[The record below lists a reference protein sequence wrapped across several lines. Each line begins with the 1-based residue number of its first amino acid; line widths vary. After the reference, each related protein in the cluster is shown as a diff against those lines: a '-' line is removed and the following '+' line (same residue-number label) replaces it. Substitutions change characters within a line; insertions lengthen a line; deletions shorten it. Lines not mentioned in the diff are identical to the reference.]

1 MAQKK
6 SENIHGTKEWADKNY
21 NCYKGCE
28 HDCLY
33 CYAHRSAKWRGQI
46 KSDSEWPKQKICK
59 DKVARCMG
67 KIAERA
73 VMFPTTHDISPKTL
87 AACTTVLQHLLDG
100 GNNVL
105 VVSKPHLDCIKA
117 ICKTFAD
124 HRDMILFR
132 FTIGAYDETLLKYW
146 DTHATTFKE
155 RLASLKHAFKQ
166 DFKTSV
172 SIEPMLDSPNV
183 VKLFQKLEPWVT
195 DAIWIGKMN
204 GVPKKAGK
212 QWELAIRAGQTDER
226 IAEIYAALKKHP
238 KVKWKDSIKK
248 VVGLKM
254 AQKAG
259 LDV

>member
-1 MAQKK
+1 MVKK

-33 CYAHRSAKWRGQI
+33 CYARRMAKRGGRI
-46 KSDSEWPKQKICK
+46 KSDAEWATPKVRQ
-59 DKVARCMG
+59 DQVDDRMG

-73 VMFPTTHDISPKTL
+73 VMFPTTHDITPTTL
-87 AACTTVLQHLLDG
+87 PACLTVLKHLLEG

-105 VVSKPHLDCIKA
+105 VVSKPDLSCIKK

-124 HRDMILFR
+124 YQDRILFR
-132 FTIGAYDETLLKYW
+132 FTIGAFDEALLKYW
-146 DTHATTFKE
+146 EPKAPSFKS
-155 RLASLKHAFKQ
+155 RLASLKHAFEKG
-166 DFKTSV
+166 FKTSV

-183 VKLFQKLEPWVT
+183 VNLFEMLEPWVT

-204 GVPKKAGK
+204 GVPSKADK
-212 QWELAIRAGQTDER
+212 EMAAAIRAGQTDDK
-226 IAEIYAALKKHP
+226 IKKIYAQLRHCK

-254 AQKAG
+254 PKKAG
-259 LDV
+259 MDV